1 MSGSRAGRWRY
12 YDAYVYVPKFRLFEV
27 GEVLGVLEE
36 EPSLHVLD
44 SLPVSRPPD
53 GSVLISPRNA
63 RRMVARGDYA
73 NYRNYAYP

>member
-53 GSVLISPRNA
+53 GGLLVFSAISD
-63 RRMVARGDYA
+63 GTQS
-73 NYRNYAYP
+73 